1 MSTAADVLLMA
12 AVVFGVNVLPAF
24 APPTWTVL
32 VVFRLTYDI
41 PAVALVVV
49 GAASAAAGRFV
60 LASVFRRLGT
70 RLPER
75 KRTDLAAVGTVL
87 TENRRGRWG
96 LLAVFLFSPLPSTQ
110 LFEAA
115 GLTPQIRLV
124 PVTLAFFCGRLV
136 TYSLYVGGATLA
148 EETVRSVLDDG
159 LASPQAIALQVV
171 LLALLAGFLLAP
183 WARLLG
189 GRGGG
194 AQSRRPPTL

>member
-1 MSTAADVLLMA
+1 VNGVAGDVLLMA
-12 AVVFGVNVLPAF
+12 AVVFGINILPAF

-32 VVFRLTYDI
+32 VLFKLRYDI
-41 PAVALVVV
+41 PAPLIVVV
-49 GAASAAAGRFV
+49 GACSAAAGRFV
-60 LASVFRRLGT
+60 LASAVRRLGG

-75 KRTDLAAVGTVL
+75 KRADLEAVGATL

-96 LLAVFLFSPLPSTQ
+96 VLGLFLLSPLPSTQ

-136 TYSLYVGGATLA
+136 TYSLYVGGAALA
-148 EETVRSVLDDG
+148 EDTLRSVLDDG

-171 LLALLAGFLLAP
+171 LLGLLAAFLLIP

-189 GRGGG
+189 GGD
-194 AQSRRPPTL
+194 QSRRPPRL